1 MLEVRTTIDI
11 SVSAKLTLMNQNGV
25 VFVKILSPGVFIVS
39 YLVKKMLKF
48 TTSVL
53 DTGTFT
59 ILLTI
64 KMVNERLRVFPL

>member
-1 MLEVRTTIDI
+1 MLEVRTIIDI

-59 ILLTI
+59 IFLTI
-64 KMVNERLRVFPL
+64 KMVNEWLRVFPL